1 MNTTVPLQAA
11 PEPSAP
17 PDRARAAQDGRLAGV
32 ASRADEFGAAQAL
45 PQVRHLRQALEE
57 SGGRQSALRLE
68 ECDGR
73 SALPAGALLLPG
85 GPGEEPNRRMKH
97 WHVSK
102 CLGTGKQQLFVLAA
116 STDIA
121 AMESPHPREKADDE
135 GGRMQGRQRRRRSP
149 SAGGSSRR
157 DEMAQDGAPVP
168 GSHQARGARHDRSV
182 ARGVFTNGDWY
193 HHLWVG
199 HNSCAKEG
207 GKPYSTY
214 SCLCLIPLDH

>member
-17 PDRARAAQDGRLAGV
+17 PDRARAAQDGCLAGV

-85 GPGEEPNRRMKH
+85 GPGEEPDRRMNRL
-97 WHVSK
+97 WH
-102 CLGTGKQQLFVLAA
+102 FVLAA
-116 STDIA
+116 STDTA
-121 AMESPHPREKADDE
+121 AMESPHPQGKAEDGE
-135 GGRMQGRQRRRRSP
+135 GGRMQGRHS
-149 SAGGSSRR
+149 GG
-157 DEMAQDGAPVP
+157 DGRPAPGAAHGAMRWRKTERQCQARTRHEGPGTVDLLHAVRHSCGTSVPP
-168 GSHQARGARHDRSV
+168 GSPYEYLGSTAFSRSR
-182 ARGVFTNGDWY
+182 AY
-193 HHLWVG
+193 E
-199 HNSCAKEG
+199 SQK
-207 GKPYSTY
+207 SQ
-214 SCLCLIPLDH
+214 

>member
-17 PDRARAAQDGRLAGV
+17 PDRARAAQDGCLAGV

-45 PQVRHLRQALEE
+45 PQVWHLRQALEE

-85 GPGEEPNRRMKH
+85 RPGEEPNRRMKH

-121 AMESPHPREKADDE
+121 AMESPHPQGKAEDGE
-135 GGRMQGRQRRRRSP
+135 GGRMQGRHSGGDGRPAPGAAHGAMRWRKTERQCQARTRHEGPGTVDLLHAVRHSCGP
-149 SAGGSSRR
+149 SVPIR
-157 DEMAQDGAPVP
+157 VP
-168 GSHQARGARHDRSV
+168 G
-182 ARGVFTNGDWY
+182 
-193 HHLWVG
+193 
-199 HNSCAKEG
+199 
-207 GKPYSTY
+207 
-214 SCLCLIPLDH
+214 